1 MNVAVIGASAKPDR
15 YSYKAMKL
23 LAKKGHI
30 PFPIHPSIH
39 DIDGITVY
47 KTLLDVAESID
58 TITVYLSAR
67 NSNRIADDILNCGTK
82 RVIFNPGA
90 ENSDLMSKLRDR
102 GIGVVEGCTIV
113 MLKTGQC

>member
-47 KTLLDVAESID
+47 KTLLDVAESLGVDAVVTACPLCQMNLDMRQSQINTD
-58 TITVYLSAR
+58 NGANYNIPVFYFTQLMAKAFDLTYRVQR
-67 NSNRIADDILNCGTK
+67 QGNRSC
-82 RVIFNPGA
+82 
-90 ENSDLMSKLRDR
+90 
-102 GIGVVEGCTIV
+102 
-113 MLKTGQC
+113 